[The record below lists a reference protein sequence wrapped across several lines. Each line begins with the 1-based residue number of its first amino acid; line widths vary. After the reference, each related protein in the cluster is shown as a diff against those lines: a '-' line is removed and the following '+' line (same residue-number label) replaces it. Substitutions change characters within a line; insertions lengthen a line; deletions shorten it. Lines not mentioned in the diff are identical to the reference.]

1 MKFRPLIGTDL
12 SGSVGG
18 ITASRNRGGA
28 YFRNRGIPI
37 QPNSPEQQAIKAAMS
52 QTVARWNNSLTTI
65 QRDGWNVYAFN
76 VPLIDPLGEPRN
88 VGGLGMYNRSNI
100 PRIQN
105 GLAIVDDAPT
115 TFNLG
120 DFTAPSIDS
129 IDAAADTIDLSFT
142 VADDWANEDDAA
154 MFVYISRPQS
164 EGKNFFKGPY
174 RLAAQILG
182 DLALPPT
189 SPATINLP
197 FPVAAGNK
205 VFIRVRVARADARL
219 SSDFRDF
226 AVAS

>member
-37 QPNSPEQQAIKAAMS
+37 QPNTPEQQAIKAAMS

-65 QRDGWNVYAFN
+65 QRDGWDTYAFN

-115 TFNLG
+115 VFNLG
-120 DFTAPSIDS
+120 DYTAPSIAS
-129 IDAAADTIDLSFT
+129 IDAATDILSLAFT
-142 VADDWANEDDAA
+142 VGDDWVDEDEAA
-154 MFVYISRPQS
+154 MVVYISRPQS
-164 EGKNFFKGPY
+164 VGKNFFKGPY

-182 DLALPPT
+182 DSGTPPT
-189 SPATINLP
+189 SPAAINLP

-205 VFIRVRVARADARL
+205 VFTRVRVMRADGRL

-226 AVAS
+226 ALAT